1 MCALL
6 SLHVYT
12 NAVSALRVCTLF
24 FPYRFCAFLTLLL
37 FTAHFAVNHGARCL
51 SHLFGLVTL
60 RWVDKTSTTP
70 AVVACSSRN
79 SSTRSALL
87 SFVSVSSSMIA
98 LKAIAKSSVEE
109 CSFHFFALVPYDA
122 RHSPVCHW
130 YRRCIWGTV
139 GASDVAVFLGI
150 GLFTAA
156 VAAAVVESGFGT
168 VAWVGSP
175 CVTIVAAFL
184 SVGADAYMVL
194 YRLCTIGILMWSRSW
209 SDIW

>member
-24 FPYRFCAFLTLLL
+24 FPYRFCAFLALLL
-37 FTAHFAVNHGARCL
+37 FTVHFAVNHGARCL
-51 SHLFGLVTL
+51 SHLFGLVTSQ
-60 RWVDKTSTTP
+60 WVDKTSTTP

-79 SSTRSALL
+79 SSTRSALM
-87 SFVSVSSSMIA
+87 SFVSIASSMIA

-122 RHSPVCHW
+122 RQSPVFHR
-130 YRRCIWGTV
+130 YRRCVWGALV
-139 GASDVAVFLGI
+139 ASDVAVFLGI

-156 VAAAVVESGFGT
+156 VAAAVVESGFGA

-175 CVTIVAAFL
+175 CATLGAAIVV
-184 SVGADAYMVL
+184 VGADAYMAL
-194 YRLCTIGILMWSRSW
+194 YRLCTIEILLWSRSW